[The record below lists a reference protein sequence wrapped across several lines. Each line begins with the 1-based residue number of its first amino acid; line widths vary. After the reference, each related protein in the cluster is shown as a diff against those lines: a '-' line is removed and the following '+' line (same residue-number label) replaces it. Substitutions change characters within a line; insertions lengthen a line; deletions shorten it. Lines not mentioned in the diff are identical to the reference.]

1 MPTKYKKKCVSKHS
15 CLFLVRV
22 SHRYHCSTVFKHL
35 SHEKLGKSLLLIFS
49 QVLSLMLNAAGT
61 HWNKS
66 FLLCIRVYEGSFS
79 ADSVWEKLL
88 LLRQSRGTTFI
99 IIIFL
104 RVIFPQGN
112 RHSCSLH
119 TEIWNHRNGSAGI
132 SFHSQSSAYF
142 RS

>member
-1 MPTKYKKKCVSKHS
+1 MCLKTQLLVFSKSLSQVS
-15 CLFLVRV
+15 LQPR
-22 SHRYHCSTVFKHL
+22 VFKHL
-35 SHEKLGKSLLLIFS
+35 SHGKLGKSLLLIFS

-66 FLLCIRVYEGSFS
+66 FLLSIRVYEASFS

-88 LLRQSRGTTFI
+88 LLRQSRGTTFV